1 MNTRVSEEVAE
12 KDIARW
18 LDARKT
24 SDKKKQ
30 SMVESIKELVG
41 YVMEGKLIVT
51 EEGTLKQTLD
61 FPFGDE
67 TTLKELEYKMR
78 INVGDI
84 QKRMTG
90 NNIKS
95 GDIDGRLMVY
105 ASALTGKPFATIAQ
119 LDSSDYSVTSTV
131 ASFFF

>member
-1 MNTRVSEEVAE
+1 MNKVTEEVAE

-24 SDKKKQ
+24 SDKKRETME
-30 SMVESIKELVG
+30 SSIKDLVG
-41 YVMEGKLIVT
+41 YVMEGKLIVS
-51 EEGTLKQTLD
+51 EEGALKQVLD
-61 FPFGDE
+61 FPIGDE
-67 TTLKELEYKMR
+67 SILKELEFKTR

-95 GDIDGRLMVY
+95 GDIDGRLAVY
-105 ASALTGKPFATIAQ
+105 ASALTGKPFATI
-119 LDSSDYSVTSTV
+119 LSMDSSDYSVTSTV